1 MPLDVGP
8 STIGPKLPKCCDVT
22 RYNRHQHPCSPSQR
36 STCDGRSITQSSLG
50 KHLGMTVSFSTR
62 KSLVDDLK
70 SLGLSEGDGVFVHAS
85 MRSVGTIVGGP
96 RTIIEALFSVVGDTG
111 LIAMPGFS
119 TDAYFPPEIDRSQCS
134 PAEIVE
140 IEASVPGYDTQTS
153 PTTGMGAIAE
163 AFRTWPGT
171 VRSPHPAVSVC
182 LNGTDAKAFASK
194 HSLAWATG
202 VETPFGWLRD
212 RPNMNMLLVGVGW
225 NRCTALHT
233 AETIAEPRR
242 TKVRRVKTS
251 SQPSE
256 WADIPDVA
264 DDLDRLFP
272 RVGRAFEE
280 AGGVTLGK
288 LGQAETRTCNY
299 GSLISF
305 AADWIGRANLE
316 SGDRS

>member
-1 MPLDVGP
+1 
-8 STIGPKLPKCCDVT
+8 
-22 RYNRHQHPCSPSQR
+22 
-36 STCDGRSITQSSLG
+36 
-50 KHLGMTVSFSTR
+50 MTVSFSTR